1 MQSVKLNDKYFELYM
16 ERALIEAR
24 IAEIGR
30 ELTEKY
36 AAAKPVV
43 IGILNGSFVFVADM
57 VRALPFELEIEFVKI
72 ASYQGTSSTGTT
84 VQEISLKKNIAGRTV
99 IILEDIIDSGLTIKN
114 FLETIQVQQPKEV
127 CLVTLLS
134 KPSAHQFELPIDIV
148 GFEIPNDFVV
158 GYGLDYDGLGR
169 NLDALYRVVEEE

>member
-1 MQSVKLNDKYFELYM
+1 MKSIKLNDKYFDLYI

-24 IAEIGR
+24 IAEIGG

-36 AAAKPVV
+36 AKAKPVV

-57 VRALPFELEIEFVKI
+57 VRAMPFELEIEFVKI
-72 ASYQGTSSTGTT
+72 ASYQGTTSTGAT

-99 IILEDIIDSGLTIKN
+99 IILEDIIDSGLTMKH
-114 FLETIQVQQPKEV
+114 FLETIQILQPKEV

-134 KPSAHQFELPIDIV
+134 KPSAHQFKLPIDIV
-148 GFEIPNDFVV
+148 GFEIPNEFVV
-158 GYGLDYDGLGR
+158 GYGLDYNGYGR
-169 NLDALYRVVEEE
+169 NYDAIYKVCN

>member
-1 MQSVKLNDKYFELYM
+1 MSNISVKDKSFAPYIS
-16 ERALIEAR
+16 AAQIQAR

-36 AAAKPVV
+36 AEAKPII

-72 ASYQGTSSTGTT
+72 ASYQGTTSTGTT
-84 VQEISLKKNIAGRTV
+84 VQEISLKKNITGRTV
-99 IILEDIIDSGLTIKN
+99 IILEDIIDSGLTMKN
-114 FLETIQVQQPKEV
+114 FLETIQAQQPKEV

-134 KPSAHQFELPIDIV
+134 KPSAHQFKLPIDIV

-169 NLDALYRVVEEE
+169 NLDSIYSIVGE